1 MMKVSTK
8 GRYGLRAM
16 VDLCIHSSNEH
27 VPLMQIAERQKISL
41 NYLEQVFSVL
51 RKSGFVKS
59 VKGAGGGYLLAKD
72 PKDIPISD
80 ILFALEGHYSIVD
93 DAFLQESL
101 DHTRMAVNQ
110 LVFQPINEA
119 IRKLSSTMTLADLVE
134 EYYQLNIDGTGI
146 YYI

>member
-1 MMKVSTK
+1 MKVSTK

-16 VDLCIHSSNEH
+16 VDLCVHASSGH
-27 VPLMQIAERQKISL
+27 VPLVQIAKRQKISL

-51 RKSGFVKS
+51 RKAGFVNS

-72 PKDIPISD
+72 PREIHISD
-80 ILFALEGHYSIVD
+80 ILFALEGDYSIVD

-110 LVFQPINEA
+110 LVFEPINEA
-119 IRKLSSTMTLADLVE
+119 VKKISQTMSLADLVE